1 MSQKQYDFTLNPRKS
16 MYFDETSIDLTH
28 LISLLRSP
36 SAQRSASAIKSL
48 QILTKNIPFFK
59 QLISEYEERAHVE
72 CCAYLKHQLMDRGSI
87 VCEAGDAGD
96 LFYIILKGS
105 VRVLVP
111 DEQSRVLVES
121 TVLLSGCAF
130 GEFALVKNR
139 PRTATIL
146 CAEDSHFAVLS
157 KKDFVRIL
165 GNFTNKRFDEMT
177 EFLKKL
183 PIFNGWSMNSLV
195 RLSYLFK
202 ISKLKRNQRLFREG
216 DPADSVFIVKSGE
229 FELTK
234 EIMIKSSPHIVIGK
248 IGRPLITTRKQKT
261 FLQGKLS
268 IVSLGVMIG
277 DDDVMNGEVYTKTC
291 ACYSTFAEVLKIS
304 AIEFKKRIRN
314 EESLNVLS
322 EKNAF
327 RTLHISSAVNMIKQ
341 IQSPSER
348 KDKTPIVLNDIKFFS
363 SRCLYP
369 AFESFGLH
377 GSSNSISFP
386 GFREKSSSSIV
397 LELKS
402 LWK

>member
-1 MSQKQYDFTLNPRKS
+1 MSQKQFDFPLNSRKS
-16 MYFDETSIDLTH
+16 MYFDDALIDISH

-36 SAQRSASAIKSL
+36 SAQRSAKSIKSL
-48 QILTKNIPFFK
+48 QHLTKNIPFFK
-59 QLISEYEERAHVE
+59 QLISDYEEKAHIE
-72 CCAYLKHQLMDRGSI
+72 CCTYLKHQYMDKGSI
-87 VCEAGDAGD
+87 VCEAGEAGD

-105 VRVLVP
+105 VKVLVP

-130 GEFALVKNR
+130 GEFALLKNR
-139 PRTATIL
+139 PRTATIV
-146 CAEDSHFAVLS
+146 CAEDSHFAILS

-202 ISKLKRNQRLFREG
+202 IIKFKRNQRLFREG

-234 EIMIKSSPHIVIGK
+234 EIIINSSPHIVIGK
-248 IGRPLITTRKQKT
+248 IGRPLITTRKQKH

-277 DDDVMNGEVYTKTC
+277 DDDVMNGDFFTKTC
-291 ACYSTFAEVLKIS
+291 TCYSTFAEILKIS

-314 EESLNVLS
+314 EESLNVLT

-341 IQSPSER
+341 IQ
-348 KDKTPIVLNDIKFFS
+348 TPVHKKVKKSRVLNEIKVSS
-363 SRCLYP
+363 SRCLSP
-369 AFESFGLH
+369 TFESYKSH
-377 GSSNSISFP
+377 RPSNSISSLVFK
-386 GFREKSSSSIV
+386 EKLSSNIV

>member
-1 MSQKQYDFTLNPRKS
+1 
-16 MYFDETSIDLTH
+16 
-28 LISLLRSP
+28 
-36 SAQRSASAIKSL
+36 
-48 QILTKNIPFFK
+48 
-59 QLISEYEERAHVE
+59 
-72 CCAYLKHQLMDRGSI
+72 MDKGSI

-105 VRVLVP
+105 VKVLVP
-111 DEQSRVLVES
+111 DEQSRVLIES

-139 PRTATIL
+139 PRTATII
-146 CAEDSHFAVLS
+146 CAEDSHFAILS

-216 DPADSVFIVKSGE
+216 DPADCVFIVKSGE

-291 ACYSTFAEVLKIS
+291 TCYSTSAEVLKIS

-341 IQSPSER
+341 IQSPKDR
-348 KDKTPIVLNDIKFFS
+348 KEKTPAVLNDIKFFS
-363 SRCLYP
+363 SRCLSP
-369 AFESFGLH
+369 AFESFALH
-377 GSSNSISFP
+377 SSSNSISSL
-386 GFREKSSSSIV
+386 GLREKSCSSIV